1 MLKLFYF
8 GFYLQG
14 IPVERCLW
22 RKNGRIVNLYSE
34 KYDLIGK
41 KAAGDCS
48 VRCRSFDNILI
59 LCKEAWHIGDN
70 LSHHIHSR
78 LKHAFRQNAGHYEC
92 SADLNN
98 NNDDHR
104 CKKKLLLI
112 FLRYAFRPRRASNS
126 DLSYGIFIDVLCKY
140 FIKYFQRTFSAS
152 AEITLQNVGD
162 NLSWKLLPQLLTQM
176 H

>member
-8 GFYLQG
+8 GFHLQG
-14 IPVERCLW
+14 IPVDRCLW

-48 VRCRSFDNILI
+48 VRCGSFDNILI
-59 LCKEAWHIGDN
+59 FCKEAWHIEDN
-70 LSHHIHSR
+70 LSLVHFR

-104 CKKKLLLI
+104 WEEKLLLI

-140 FIKYFQRTFSAS
+140 FIKYFQKTFSA
-152 AEITLQNVGD
+152 EIALQKVRD

-176 H
+176 Y